1 MYKFKISDPHFLPH
15 CACEVE
21 LSLNPGEI
29 LTLVGEN
36 GIGKST
42 LMYRLWQSGLKDM
55 TYVEQRPLDYFYDR
69 PLSTIKNVLLKA
81 RPAKMNEEFFH
92 SLWKRFGLEQKESR
106 MHSSLS
112 GGEGQALKI
121 CLTLAQESPF
131 YLLDEPSQFLDVSM
145 KKILGDVVSELRARQ
160 KAVLLVEHDQEWI
173 TSPARFVRLGLVD
186 GTLKEVSAWTI

>member
-1 MYKFKISDPHFLPH
+1 MYKFKITDPHFLPH
-15 CACEVE
+15 CACDIE
-21 LSLNPGEI
+21 LTLMPGEI

-42 LMYRLWQSGLKDM
+42 LMNRIWLTGAHEM

-69 PLSTIKNVLLKA
+69 PLKRIKEVLLKA
-81 RPAKMNEEFFH
+81 RGDKIDEEFFF

-121 CLTLAQESPF
+121 ALTLAQKSQC
-131 YLLDEPSQFLDVSM
+131 YLLDEPSQFLDVNM
-145 KKILGDVVSELRARQ
+145 KQVLSSVMSELQA
-160 KAVLLVEHDQEWI
+160 KEKSVLLVEHDKEWI
-173 TSPARFVRLGLVD
+173 RRARFVQLGIVNE
-186 GTLKEVSAWTI
+186 TLKEVKSWTI